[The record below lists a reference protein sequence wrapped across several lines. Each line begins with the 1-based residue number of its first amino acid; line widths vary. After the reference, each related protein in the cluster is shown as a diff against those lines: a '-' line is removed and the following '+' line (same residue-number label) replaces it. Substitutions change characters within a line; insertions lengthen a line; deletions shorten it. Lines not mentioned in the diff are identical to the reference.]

1 MLAGSAGLPRR
12 PRVLPRRQGVLP
24 QWLPQRQ
31 RPPRRQT
38 VLPRRQAVMQAG

>member
-12 PRVLPRRQGVLP
+12 PGVLPRRQGVLP
-24 QWLPQRQ
+24 RWLPQRQ

>member
-12 PRVLPRRQGVLP
+12 PGVLPRRQGVLP
-24 QWLPQRQ
+24 RWLPQRQ

-38 VLPRRQAVMQAG
+38 VLPRRQAVMQEG

>member
-1 MLAGSAGLPRR
+1 MRAGSAGLAGLPRR
-12 PRVLPRRQGVLP
+12 GVLPR
-24 QWLPQRQ
+24 WLPKRQ